1 MSRVCEVTGKHPGSG
16 NKVSH
21 SLRHTRRRW
30 LPNLIEQ
37 KFFLES
43 EGRWV
48 KMKVCTRALR
58 TIKKNGGVEK
68 VMRKLAKKGPQKKK

>member
-1 MSRVCEVTGKHPGSG
+1 MSRVCELTGKKPGVG

-21 SLRHTRRRW
+21 SQRRTRRRW

-48 KMKVCTRALR
+48 KMRVSARALK
-58 TIKKNGGVEK
+58 TIKKLGGLDKALRKFEK
-68 VMRKLAKKGPQKKK
+68 KNKG

>member
-1 MSRVCEVTGKHPGSG
+1 MSRVCELTGKQPGSG

-21 SLRHTRRRW
+21 SQRKTRRRW

-37 KFFLES
+37 RFFLES

-48 KMKVCTRALR
+48 KMRVSTRALR
-58 TIKKNGGVEK
+58 TIKKLGGVEK
-68 VMRKLAKKGPQKKK
+68 ALRKYAKKRKG

>member
-1 MSRVCEVTGKHPGSG
+1 MSRVCELTGKKPGSG

-21 SLRHTRRRW
+21 SLRRTRRRW

-48 KMKVCTRALR
+48 KMRVSARALK
-58 TIKKNGGVEK
+58 TIKKLGGLENAL
-68 VMRKLAKKGPQKKK
+68 RKYKKKQG

>member
-1 MSRVCEVTGKHPGSG
+1 MSRVCELTGKKPCSG

-21 SLRHTRRRW
+21 SLRRTRRRW
-30 LPNLIEQ
+30 LPNLVEQ

-48 KMKVCTRALR
+48 RMRVSARALR
-58 TIKKNGGVEK
+58 TIKKLGGLENALRKYEK
-68 VMRKLAKKGPQKKK
+68 KSKK

>member
-1 MSRVCEVTGKHPGSG
+1 MSRVCELTGKKPGSG

-21 SLRHTRRRW
+21 SQRRTRRRW
-30 LPNLIEQ
+30 LPNLVEQ

-48 KMKVCTRALR
+48 KMRVCTRALR
-58 TIKKNGGVEK
+58 TIKKLGGIEQAI
-68 VMRKLAKKGPQKKK
+68 RKYAKKNKNKA

>member
-1 MSRVCEVTGKHPGSG
+1 MSRVCDLTGKRPGSG

-21 SLRHTRRRW
+21 SQRKTRRRW

-37 KFFLES
+37 RFFLES
-43 EGRWV
+43 ENRWV
-48 KMKVCTRALR
+48 KMRVSARALR

-68 VMRKLAKKGPQKKK
+68 ALRKIAKKKG